1 LIVLLVYVLLWLPP
15 VQRKIKDVAL
25 REVMK
30 ITGSEISVGE
40 LHFRPF
46 NSILLKD
53 VYAADS
59 QNDTLLYVHSL
70 KAGFDLFRLLDNHL
84 LINSIELKD
93 VFLNVNKEHPDSV
106 FNFQFLIDAFSSP
119 DTIEQKE
126 PSALLIEIDKVSLKN
141 GRVNYDILS
150 EPYLEEAF
158 DYNHIALLNLNFD
171 VNLPSID
178 LNNLDVSLNRFSLEE
193 KKGFVL
199 SDLTMKIH
207 SRDSIIYLNDFQ
219 LKLPRSA
226 IRGDVEVNYWGME
239 LSDILSGAE
248 YALHISSEKLYTED
262 VRVFYPGIE
271 SFAEAFRFR
280 GESEG
285 KFPQIHLPVLEM
297 DYGKDLELK
306 ISADLADVNHLQT
319 SAFSLNLERL
329 YVTNSL
335 VSQILKFTSGERNQF
350 DLPFN
355 LDALTAKANLSGSLP
370 DFNARLEAH
379 SEQGNCLL
387 NANAGIAENGAIHF
401 DANLNTSEFNLG
413 EIMLDTVFGIADLSL
428 DAKGNI
434 SEKGV
439 VDALASLKINRFDFN
454 SYAYRDI
461 EVDGFF
467 RGDSV
472 QAEIVSAD
480 PNLPVELNVYANIG
494 KRTPA
499 ANLYAKLSKIRL
511 DSLNLLP
518 DYPESVISMIVR
530 ADVKGFDPEQ
540 MEASLFIDSLFA
552 QTQTGF
558 YEDDGIRA
566 IYSALENSEKQ
577 LNIRSKM
584 LNVASR
590 GQFSLSGVEYALKQA
605 FPVLFPEQKSAKA
618 PAPIHRTL
626 QNDSIKENFNLVLQ
640 IRRSN
645 TIMSLLGIQA
655 EIPDSALFVVRY
667 NNEASQL
674 NLEGTAFCIFNETD
688 TLRVGL
694 NLSNRENN
702 LAALVRV
709 DNKSQQY
716 NVNGTLNAEIE
727 FIPVAGVAMPDMNI
741 NIKPTSLKIN
751 NTDFNIR
758 PAHISIA
765 GKRYEIQGF
774 AFEHS
779 PTEYLKVDG
788 VISEEATDS
797 LVLRINDF
805 QISTILSVM
814 KTDLPL
820 TGVASGDIQASRIL
834 STPFILSRKFDV
846 DSILF
851 DGNSIG
857 NLSLMSVWSSS
868 RQGLAFRA
876 SLTNDN
882 MPESVIQG
890 FYLPVQDSLTLSGDI
905 KGLKLSWL
913 ENYMKESLYGLDG
926 SAGANFRAVGS
937 ITNPQV
943 SGSIYF
949 DQARLGVKMLNTMY
963 RITDS
968 IQIQPNGLDFSRFTI
983 LDEDNKTA
991 TINGRINHRQFTD
1004 ISPDLRLS
1012 LDNFKVLNN
1021 ESHTDSLF
1029 FGNLQLSGSLSI
1041 RLQNKDWV
1049 MGGNLSHGKNNTV
1062 MINIPSSPL
1071 EAQRYS
1077 SITFVDSEGKP
1088 LDASLKGGTTNAP
1101 EFTLPLK
1108 ISNLSFALDPGL
1120 SLGAIYN
1127 PATGDRAKVSGTGNV
1142 LFSMDMSST
1151 DMNLLG
1157 DYEIEDGNLTLSL
1170 ANITRKTFTIRENSK
1185 VTFKG
1190 DPLKTGFDITAVYN
1204 LRADLVSLDPSFG
1217 DMGLGNTKVN
1227 VECVLSISGELDNMK
1242 LSYNITLPNQPDD
1255 VQRKMEGLLYTD
1267 DIKIKQIAYLLALG
1281 SFMPPGDHI
1290 GDTGNIWT
1298 SLASSSITNQ
1308 LNNLLAG
1315 MLSENWSI
1323 GTDLHT
1329 NDANF
1334 SQVEMDVNISTHL
1347 FNNRLTINT
1356 TLGYNNDVN
1365 QRENFTGD
1373 FDFEYKLTPNG
1384 NILLRFYNVTN
1395 NKYYEK
1401 ARMTQ
1406 GIGLI
1411 YHRQGKTFNDL
1422 FKSFRTKREQ
1432 GRFNWQRERTEQTPV
1447 GQESETKPEENKEQ
1461 EQQNEK

>member
-30 ITGSEISVGE
+30 ITGNEISIGE

-46 NSILLKD
+46 NSILLKE

-126 PSALLIEIDKVSLKN
+126 PSALLIEIDKISLKN

-150 EPYLEEAF
+150 EPYLGKTF

-171 VNLPSID
+171 VSLPSID

-262 VRVFYPGIE
+262 VCSFYPGIE

-280 GESEG
+280 GELKG
-285 KFPQIHLPVLEM
+285 KFPQIHLPVLEI
-297 DYGKDLELK
+297 DYGKDLSLR
-306 ISADLADVNHLQT
+306 IDAGLADVNHLQT

-335 VSQILKFTSGERNQF
+335 VSQILKFTSGERTQSDF
-350 DLPFN
+350 PFN
-355 LDALTAKANLSGSLP
+355 LNALTAKANLSGSLP
-370 DFNARLEAH
+370 DFKARLEAH

-413 EIMLDTVFGIADLSL
+413 EVMLDTVFGVADLSL

-434 SEKGV
+434 SEKGI
-439 VDALASLKINRFDFN
+439 VDALASVKINRFDFN

-461 EVDGFF
+461 EVNGFYW
-467 RGDSV
+467 GDSV
-472 QAEIVSAD
+472 HVGIVSAD

-494 KRTPA
+494 NKTPA
-499 ANLYAKLSKIRL
+499 ANLYARLLKIRL
-511 DSLNLLP
+511 GSLNLLP
-518 DYPESVISMIVR
+518 DYPESEISMIVR
-530 ADVKGFDPEQ
+530 ADVRGFDPER
-540 MEASLFIDSLFA
+540 MDASLFIDSLFA

-566 IYSALENSEKQ
+566 IYSARENSGKE
-577 LNIRSKM
+577 LNIRSKI
-584 LNVASR
+584 LNVVSR
-590 GQFSLSGVEYALKQA
+590 GQFSFSGVDHALKQA
-605 FPVLFPEQKSAKA
+605 FPVLFSEKKSVKA
-618 PAPIHRTL
+618 PAL

-645 TIMSLLGIQA
+645 TIMSLLGVQA
-655 EIPDSALFVVRY
+655 EIPDSALFVARY
-667 NNEASQL
+667 NNEASRL
-674 NLEGTAFCIFNETD
+674 NLDGTAFCIFNETD

-694 NLSNRENN
+694 NLSNKENN
-702 LAALVRV
+702 LDALVQI

-716 NVNGTLNAEIE
+716 NVNGALNAEVE

-751 NTDFNIR
+751 NTNFNIR
-758 PAHISIA
+758 PAHILIA
-765 GKRYEIQGF
+765 DKRYEIHDF
-774 AFEHS
+774 VFEHS

-788 VISEEATDS
+788 IISEAETDS

-805 QISTILSVM
+805 QISTILSLM

-834 STPFILSRKFDV
+834 STPFVLSRKFDV

-876 SLTNDN
+876 GLTNDD

-890 FYLPVQDSLTLSGDI
+890 FYLPVRDSLVLSGDI

-926 SAGANFRAVGS
+926 SVGANFRVVGS
-937 ITNPQV
+937 IANPQL

-949 DQARLGVKMLNTMY
+949 DQARFGVKMLNTMY

-968 IQIQPNGLDFSRFTI
+968 IQIQPNGLNFSRFTI

-991 TINGRINHRQFTD
+991 TVNGRVNHRQFTD

-1012 LDNFKVLNN
+1012 LDNFKILNN
-1021 ESHTDSLF
+1021 ESDTDSLF

-1049 MGGNLSHGKNNTV
+1049 LGGNLAHGKNNTI
-1062 MINIPSSPL
+1062 MINMPSSPM
-1071 EAQRYS
+1071 EAKRYS
-1077 SITFVDSEGKP
+1077 SITFVNSEGKP
-1088 LDASLKGGTTNAP
+1088 LDASLGGGTANAP

-1120 SLGAIYN
+1120 SLGVIYN
-1127 PATGDRAKVSGTGNV
+1127 PATGDRAKVSGKGNV
-1142 LFSMDMSST
+1142 LFSMDMSSESM
-1151 DMNLLG
+1151 DLLG

-1170 ANITRKTFTIRENSK
+1170 ANITRKTFTIQENSK
-1185 VTFKG
+1185 LTFKG
-1190 DPLKTGFDITAVYN
+1190 DPLKTGFDITAGYN

-1227 VECVLSISGELDNMK
+1227 VECVLSISGEFDTMK
-1242 LSYNITLPNQPDD
+1242 LSYDITLPNQPDD

-1290 GDTGNIWT
+1290 GETGNIWT

-1308 LNNLLAG
+1308 LNNLLSG

-1347 FNNRLTINT
+1347 FDNRLTINT

-1432 GRFNWQRERTEQTPV
+1432 GRFNWQRERTEQTPAK
-1447 GQESETKPEENKEQ
+1447 QESEIKPEENKEQ